1 MNKPVIVY
9 GNRSLSKMLWMDS
22 KDDKDFVIKA
32 FIVDDS
38 YLNEDRLFCELP
50 QIALTNM
57 KENYP
62 PENYDL
68 IVCDGTNLIQNKEP
82 LYLKVKDLG
91 YAFRNYISRRS
102 IVSND
107 LIMGVNNIIFEQ
119 VYIGQNGHM
128 GDNNL
133 IRQQVYLGHDFNI
146 KDHSIF
152 NPGVKIGGFL
162 DCESYV
168 FVGISA
174 VVVDHIK
181 LEKYT
186 KVGAGS
192 VVIKSTEINSVNVGN
207 PSRNIKGTKNDSN

>member
-22 KDDKDFVIKA
+22 KEDENFVIKA

-38 YLNEDRLFCELP
+38 YLNKDRQFCGLP
-50 QIALTNM
+50 QVGLSYM
-57 KENYP
+57 KEIYP
-62 PENYDL
+62 PEEYDL

-91 YAFRNYISRRS
+91 YTFRNYISPRS

-119 VYIGQNGHM
+119 VYIGPNGTI
-128 GDNNL
+128 GNNNV

-162 DCESYV
+162 DCDSYV
-168 FVGISA
+168 FVGIGA

-186 KVGAGS
+186 KIGAGS
-192 VVIKSTEINSVNVGN
+192 VVIKSTEKNSVNVGN
-207 PSRNIKGTKNDSN
+207 PSRNIKGAKNDSN